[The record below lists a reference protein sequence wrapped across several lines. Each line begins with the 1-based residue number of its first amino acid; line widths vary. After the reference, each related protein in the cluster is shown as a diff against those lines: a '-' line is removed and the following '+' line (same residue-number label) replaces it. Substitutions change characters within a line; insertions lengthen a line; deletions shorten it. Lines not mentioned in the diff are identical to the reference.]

1 MPKLSHHNPSTSKDY
16 LSDLLQEDEEE
27 KENAE
32 RALWTG
38 FVYERGVSYRVGDA
52 VFLTPKATDTGN
64 SERKMMMKTPTQNC
78 TESRLTSKVNFTF
91 IILNSTL

>member
-1 MPKLSHHNPSTSKDY
+1 MPKLCHHNPSTSKDY

-38 FVYERGVSYRVGDA
+38 FVYERGVPYRVGDA

-64 SERKMMMKTPTQNC
+64 SERKMIMRDDVDENTYPELYRK
-78 TESRLTSKVNFTF
+78 
-91 IILNSTL
+91 STYVKG